1 MPTGTRGSFL
11 PLWPWPSW
19 GLCGLPGNSSW
30 CSGSTL
36 VLVRDD
42 EVGPVTACVEGA
54 AAARPPPRPR
64 AAKPRTAAMA
74 LEAANCLMVLVVFM
88 SCVAFQVFCR
98 LFDRLTKKGMALT
111 STRTSGERCVL
122 TSAYGAMTALTEIPH

>member
-54 AAARPPPRPR
+54 AAARPLPSPR
-64 AAKPRTAAMA
+64 AAKPRTPAMA
-74 LEAANCLMVLVVFM
+74 LEAAL
-88 SCVAFQVFCR
+88 
-98 LFDRLTKKGMALT
+98 
-111 STRTSGERCVL
+111 STVRPGS
-122 TSAYGAMTALTEIPH
+122 